1 MEYSVAGGCHCG
13 TIRFHFT
20 LPSQDLE
27 LLVCNCSMCSRNGF
41 LHLIVPH
48 ADFELQATP
57 DGLASYRFGTGI
69 AEHLFCKN
77 CGVKAYYQPR
87 SHPSAWR
94 VNYRC
99 LDHGHGL
106 TPTIVPFDGQDWE
119 NARAAL
125 SG

>member
-1 MEYSVAGGCHCG
+1 MEYSVSGGCHCG
-13 TIRFHFT
+13 TIRFRFT
-20 LPSQDLE
+20 LPSQDVE
-27 LLVCNCSMCSRNGF
+27 LLDCNCSMCSRSGF

-48 ADFELQATP
+48 ADFELQTAP
-57 DGLASYRFGTGI
+57 DGLASYRFGTGV
-69 AEHLFCKN
+69 AEHLFCKS

-87 SHPSAWR
+87 SHPSAWS